1 MAEVGVNFL
10 RKMSRKKLDA
20 YISNLESVLSRETQP
35 HNIKLFKS
43 WLHDAYSELNFR
55 TERKME
61 FLKRNNLL

>member
-1 MAEVGVNFL
+1 MSEVVVNFL

-20 YISNLESVLSRETQP
+20 YISNLESVLSKEDNP
-35 HNIKLFKS
+35 NNIKIFKS

-55 TERKME
+55 TKKKME

>member
-1 MAEVGVNFL
+1 MSEVGVNFL

-20 YISNLESVLSRETQP
+20 YISNLESVLAKETLP

-55 TERKME
+55 NERKMS

>member
-1 MAEVGVNFL
+1 MAEVCVNFL

-20 YISNLESVLSRETQP
+20 YISNLESVLSKEDNP
-35 HNIKLFKS
+35 NNIKIFKS

-55 TERKME
+55 TERKIE